1 MIVTIDG
8 PAGAGKSTVARALA
22 RRLDFAVLDTGA
34 MYRAVTLAAIRR
46 HIDFLLAD
54 RLLEAAREAKV
65 ELAGDRTFLDGEDV
79 SDVIRLPEISRAI
92 RFVADEPRVREIL
105 VERQRRIAE
114 RGDYVAEGRDQ
125 GTVVFP
131 EAPCKIFL
139 TAGIEERA
147 RRRFDELLA
156 RGQSPTLEE
165 TAHEVRLRDAADQA
179 RPVGALRKAPDAVE
193 IWTDGKSL
201 EEVVAELE
209 RLVRSKAAS

>member
-8 PAGAGKSTVARALA
+8 PAGAGKSTVAKELA
-22 RRLDFAVLDTGA
+22 RQLGFRVLDTGA

-46 HIDFLLAD
+46 HADFMLAD
-54 RLLEAAREAKV
+54 RLLDAARAATI
-65 ELAGDRTFLDGEDV
+65 ELTDDRTFLDGEDV
-79 SDVIRLPEISRAI
+79 SDAIRLPEISRAI
-92 RFVADEPRVREIL
+92 RFVADEPRVRAIL
-105 VERQRRIAE
+105 VDHQRRIAE
-114 RGDYVAEGRDQ
+114 GGDFVAEGRDQ

-131 EAPCKIFL
+131 DALCKIFL

-147 RRRFDELLA
+147 RRRYEELLA

-165 TAHEVRLRDAADQA
+165 TEREVKARDAADFA
-179 RPVGALRKAPDAVE
+179 RPVGALRKAPDAIEV
-193 IWTDGKSL
+193 WTDGKSL

>member
-22 RRLDFAVLDTGA
+22 QRLDFAVLDTGA

-54 RLLEAAREAKV
+54 RLLEAAREANV
-65 ELAGDRTFLDGEDV
+65 ELTGDRTFLDGEDV
-79 SDVIRLPEISRAI
+79 SDAIRLPEISRAI
-92 RFVADEPRVREIL
+92 RFVADEPRVRAIL

-114 RGDYVAEGRDQ
+114 AGDYVAEGRDQ

-131 EAPCKIFL
+131 HAPCKIFL
-139 TAGIEERA
+139 TAGVEERA
-147 RRRFDELLA
+147 RRRFEELLA

-165 TAHEVRLRDAADQA
+165 TAHEVRLRDAADRA

-201 EEVVAELE
+201 EDVVAELE

>member
-8 PAGAGKSTVARALA
+8 PAGAGKSTVAKALA

-46 HIDFLLAD
+46 HIDFLFAD
-54 RLLEAAREAKV
+54 RLLEAAREASI
-65 ELAGDRTFLDGEDV
+65 ELAGDRTILDGEDV
-79 SDVIRLPEISRAI
+79 SDAIRLPEISRAI
-92 RFVADEPRVREIL
+92 RFVADEPRVRAIL
-105 VERQRRIAE
+105 VDRQRRIAE
-114 RGDYVAEGRDQ
+114 GGDYVAEGRDQ

-131 EAPCKIFL
+131 DAPCKIFL
-139 TAGIEERA
+139 TAGVEERA
-147 RRRFDELLA
+147 RRRYEELLA
-156 RGQSPTLEE
+156 RGQTPTLEE
-165 TAHEVRLRDAADQA
+165 TAHEVRQRDAADFA

-209 RLVRSKAAS
+209 RLVRSKAAT